1 MNRAG
6 FSLVEAVVAV
16 LLLSLIVG
24 GALAMSI
31 TAALVRRV
39 ADEEVDRWAAGQSV
53 MEGLVMADPVTL
65 TSGTDTVNGYP
76 VVWSRTGGGPDTFWV
91 GVSARPGSVLARVDT
106 FVTVRRR

>member
-24 GALAMSI
+24 GALAMSL
-31 TAALVRRV
+31 TAVQVRRV
-39 ADEEVDRWAAGQSV
+39 ADEEVDRWAAGQAV
-53 MEGLVMADPVTL
+53 MEDLVLADPATL
-65 TSGTDTVNGYP
+65 TSGADTVNGYP

-91 GVSARPGSVLARVDT
+91 WVSARQGSVLARVDT
-106 FVTVRRR
+106 VMTIRRR